1 MVAAVGVSSTG
12 RQRREWHRRA
22 GCGGAAAVWQQQC
35 GRGGSVA
42 AAAVWRRR
50 PGGIGVTVSAWRC
63 GSSGRA
69 AVVWHHQRTSSRGG
83 PMWRERCGSS
93 GVAAAADG
101 SSWAEPAGDDQSGGR
116 ACVRAGAQT
125 WLAHLRGRQRGRG
138 ERASGR
144 WRAFFEFTH
153 KKHLETYF
161 NSIFEAAP
169 RIAAWWR
176 LPLVLRRSA
185 HSARLGEG
193 TRPCGAAD
201 KSLHFQ
207 DAHTRSVARTS
218 DICVSKKLAN
228 NSKVCRPLPLI
239 VRLRPSRPAAVS

>member
-144 WRAFFEFTH
+144 WRAFFDFTMPSAH
-153 KKHLETYF
+153 GDNFGHLHVSTQA
-161 NSIFEAAP
+161 STAGCGQP
-169 RIAAWWR
+169 DTGQVTDKIASQSRLR
-176 LPLVLRRSA
+176 LPDRPLLVTNAPLKASLDTPHGHSNSVYHFPIRAMGTFGHERSRQQCSRRS
-185 HSARLGEG
+185 RM
-193 TRPCGAAD
+193 T
-201 KSLHFQ
+201 
-207 DAHTRSVARTS
+207 
-218 DICVSKKLAN
+218 
-228 NSKVCRPLPLI
+228 
-239 VRLRPSRPAAVS
+239 